1 MRKSRRQC
9 RDWEGQHELA
19 AEKIYTMCSDLGG
32 FFLKVAQII
41 GKPDLAPAAW
51 VRRLVTLY
59 DRAPATPFNDV
70 KLVLETEFGRSIEDI
85 FERFDVE
92 SLGSALIAQVNPS
105 DP

>member
-1 MRKSRRQC
+1 
-9 RDWEGQHELA
+9 
-19 AEKIYTMCSDLGG
+19 
-32 FFLKVAQII
+32 
-41 GKPDLAPAAW
+41 

-92 SLGSALIAQVNPS
+92 SLGSALIAQVMHLI
-105 DP
+105 